1 MGTSRLALVAG
12 LAALAVTSVLEAS
25 ASRSAALTLPLPSA
39 GNVSIS
45 RLTLAAGA
53 GRAGTTP
60 RLSIGNARAVAK
72 GTVVVA
78 TVSPSSVRS
87 RFVVTIAAIRAAAA
101 GGAGADAPALPTIFT
116 LRVPP
121 SFRLV
126 AAPQSA
132 KDVLYQNRAPSF
144 PIARGGTESV
154 LAGEVPGKLPAAR
167 VGRDAQLL
175 AFDRA
180 VPLADMELLGLPFV
194 TVQAPTGRKT
204 VPVVVGLSR
213 LNQVNAVQVRF
224 PADLRVVHAAGP
236 EGTSS
241 SIVSGG
247 TVQLTASTASFQEG
261 VPYTFTLNLSRP
273 LKRGEAVTVRASTHY
288 FESALPFTERFF
300 LF

>member
-1 MGTSRLALVAG
+1 
-12 LAALAVTSVLEAS
+12 
-25 ASRSAALTLPLPSA
+25 LPLPSA

-53 GRAGTTP
+53 GSAATTP

-72 GTVVVA
+72 RAVVVA
-78 TVSPSSVRS
+78 TVSRSSVRS

-101 GGAGADAPALPTIFT
+101 GGAEADAPALPRTFT
-116 LRVPP
+116 LRVPA

-126 AAPQSA
+126 SAPQSA
-132 KDVLYQNRAPSF
+132 NDVLYQNRVPSF
-144 PIARGGTESV
+144 PIAPGGTESV

-167 VGRDAQLL
+167 VVWDAQLL

-194 TVQAPTGRKT
+194 TVHLPTARTK

-213 LNQVNAVQVRF
+213 LNQVNAVQLRF
-224 PADLRVVHAAGP
+224 PAGLRVVRAAGP

-247 TVQLTASTASFQEG
+247 TVQLLASTAFFREG
-261 VPYTFTLNLSRP
+261 VPYTFRLNLSRP
-273 LKRGEAVTVRASTHY
+273 LKRGEAVTARASTHY

-300 LF
+300 LS